1 MKKRDGLMSE
11 ILEVRNVSVR
21 FGGVVALEDVSFKVN
36 TGEFLCLIGP
46 NGAGKTTMMRAI
58 IGIIKPQAA
67 QVLLAGKDISNLPTH
82 KRARLGLALTH
93 QIVRPFR
100 SMTVLDNVALATG
113 HRRIGRILTS
123 MASVDRSAERKQA
136 RKYLKLVGIEDVSQ
150 KSVVGQPLGV
160 TKRLEVARALALEP
174 KVLLLD
180 EPLAGLNSV
189 EAARLADTV
198 AEINREGLTVVMIEH
213 NLGEVLRVGQ
223 RLAVLDN
230 GRKIADGAPLD
241 VMRNPAVRTAYVGKE
256 RPDAAA

>member
-1 MKKRDGLMSE
+1 MGV
-11 ILEVRNVSVR
+11 ILDVRNVNVR
-21 FGGVVALEDVSFKVN
+21 FGGVVALDNVSFSVN
-36 TGEFLCLIGP
+36 SGEFLCLIGP

-58 IGIIKPQAA
+58 TGVIKPQSA
-67 QVLLAGKDISNLPTH
+67 QVLLAGKDISGLPTH

-100 SMTVLDNVALATG
+100 SMTAIDNVTLTAG
-113 HRRIGRILTS
+113 HRRIARVLTA
-123 MASVDRSAERKQA
+123 MVTMDRSAERKRA
-136 RKYLKLVGIEDVSQ
+136 RKYLELVGIDEVAQ

-189 EAARLADTV
+189 EAARLSDTIAD
-198 AEINREGLTVVMIEH
+198 INREGLTVVMIEH

-223 RLAVLDN
+223 RLVVLDN
-230 GRKIADGAPLD
+230 GRKIADGLPAE
-241 VMRNPAVRTAYVGKE
+241 VMRNPTVRAAYVGKE
-256 RPDAAA
+256 RQNAAA